1 MVYMPSI
8 LVTDR
13 ADYAELYATHR
24 ARVLRLCRLLLG
36 DPEEA
41 QEVTQDVF
49 LKLHTALADAPADMR
64 WGAWLTT
71 VAVNGCRDRRR
82 SWWWRWVRERETRDV
97 EEFAGTGLTPEDATL
112 NRETRLRIWRALR
125 ALPARQR
132 EVFVLRHLEDWSTEE
147 VAALLAISTGS
158 VKQHLFR
165 AVQQLRAALGGPS
178 R

>member
-1 MVYMPSI
+1 MVYTPSI
-8 LVTDR
+8 LVADPV
-13 ADYAELYATHR
+13 DYAELYATHR
-24 ARVLRLCRLLLG
+24 PRVLRLCRLLLG
-36 DPEEA
+36 DPEDA

-71 VAVNGCRDRRR
+71 VAVNACRDRRR
-82 SWWWRWVRERETRDV
+82 SWWWRWVREREAWDV
-97 EEFAGTGLTPEDATL
+97 EGFVGTGLTPEDATL
-112 NRETRLRIWRALR
+112 GRETRLRIWRALR

-132 EVFVLRHLEDWSTEE
+132 EVFVLRHIEEWSTDE
-147 VAALLAISTGS
+147 VAALLEISTGS

-165 AVQQLRAALGGPS
+165 AVQQLRVALGGGT